1 MLPNSLVRGLG
12 VFLLSVVGF
21 SAQAQPHYVPVE
33 GTVVLKNFKFHS
45 GETLPELKMHYTA
58 IGKPLKDANGRVT
71 NAVLLLHGTGGSG
84 KSLLRPIF
92 TDVLF
97 GPGQPLDA
105 ARYYLVL
112 PDNIGHGKSS
122 KPSDGLRAKFPQ
134 YDYDDM
140 VVAQKRL
147 LEEGLGV
154 NHLRMILGTSMGCM
168 HAFVWGVTHPDYM
181 DALMPLACQPVA
193 IAGRNRVW
201 RKMAIDAVRNDPD
214 WLGGNYA
221 KQPRAAVTTAANL
234 LILAGGAPIQM
245 QNNLPTREAAD
256 KFVEESVARNIADFD
271 ANDFMYAVASSRNYD
286 PSPGLEKIRA
296 PLMFI
301 NTADDFINPPEL
313 AIAEREV
320 RRIKRGK
327 FVLLPATE
335 ATFGH
340 GTHTRAAV
348 WAPYLKELLEQST
361 RQ

>member
-1 MLPNSLVRGLG
+1 MMALSKVVFALCLVLLTSSLN
-12 VFLLSVVGF
+12 
-21 SAQAQPHYVPVE
+21 AQAQPTYTPVE
-33 GTVVLKNFKFHS
+33 GDVVLKNFKFQS
-45 GETLPELKMHYTA
+45 GESLPELRMHYTA
-58 IGKPLKDANGRVT
+58 IGKPKKDANGRVI

-84 KSLLRPIF
+84 KSLMRPIF
-92 TDVLF
+92 SDVLF
-97 GPGQPLDA
+97 GRGQLLDTE
-105 ARYYLVL
+105 RYYIIL

-122 KPSDGLRAKFPQ
+122 KPSDGLRTKFPQ

-154 NHLRMILGTSMGCM
+154 NHLRLILGTSMGCM
-168 HAFVWGVTHPDYM
+168 HAFVWAVSHPNYM

-201 RKMAIDAVRNDPD
+201 RKMAIDAVRNDPE
-214 WLGGNYA
+214 WLGGNYN

-245 QNNLPTREAAD
+245 QKNLPTREAAD
-256 KFVEESVARNIADFD
+256 KFVEETVARNAAELD

-286 PSPGLEKIRA
+286 PSPGLEKIKV
-296 PLMFI
+296 PVMFI

-313 AIAEREV
+313 AIAEREIK
-320 RRIKRGK
+320 RIKQGK

-348 WAPYLKELLEQST
+348 WAPYLKELLENSV
-361 RQ
+361 R

>member
-1 MLPNSLVRGLG
+1 MGAISLGRGF
-12 VFLLSVVGF
+12 VSLLLVMVGF
-21 SAQAQPHYVPVE
+21 SAQAQASYVPVE
-33 GTVVLKNFKFHS
+33 GDVVLKNFRFQS
-45 GETLPELKMHYTA
+45 GETLAELKIHYTA
-58 IGKPLKDANGRVT
+58 IGKPQKDASGRVT

-97 GPGQPLDA
+97 GRGQLLDA
-105 ARYYLVL
+105 ERYYIIL

-154 NHLRMILGTSMGCM
+154 NHLRLILGTSMGCM

-201 RKMAIDAVRNDPD
+201 RKMAIDAVRNDPE
-214 WLGGNYA
+214 WLGGNYT

-245 QNNLPTREAAD
+245 QKNLPTREAAD
-256 KFVEESVARNIADFD
+256 KFVEETVARNTADLD

-286 PSPGLEKIRA
+286 PSPGLERIKA
-296 PLMFI
+296 PVMFI

-320 RRIKRGK
+320 KRIKNGK

-348 WAPYLKELLEQST
+348 WAPYLKELLEKSA
-361 RQ
+361 R